1 MDIKEQKLIKVP
13 VCKVN
18 LLLEYHIMAQA
29 LCKVIFPLI
38 FM

>member
-18 LLLEYHIMAQA
+18 LLFGVPHYGTSS
-29 LCKVIFPLI
+29 V
-38 FM
+38 